1 MDHPISRRRLLTDA
15 VQLSLAGAFGS
26 TGAETALAAQA
37 GPVVPPS
44 QDRPVS
50 NTSESHSRAGFRLEE
65 ASIRD
70 IHQAIVARKITS
82 VGLVQGYL
90 KRIKAYNGVCVKEP
104 MGILGPITTIPHAR
118 QINALCTLNLR
129 PASRKAWGFDE
140 RKARSMTDPVDN
152 DPRMPDALEVAAA
165 QDRHFQRTGA
175 LVGPLHGV
183 VMAIK
188 DQFDTFDM
196 RTTSGADAFYAN
208 DRPPQDATF
217 VKRLRAAGAIVLAK
231 ANLAEYATDGARS
244 AFGGTFCNPYDTER
258 EPGMSSAGS
267 ATAVAANLVTCA
279 IGEETVVSIRWPA
292 SVNSL
297 VGLAPTEE
305 LVSRKGMMG
314 TGLSMRT
321 GPICRSV
328 QDAAAILDVIA
339 GYDPKDELTAFSA
352 GRTPARP
359 YASVATAGRLDGV
372 RIGVVR
378 EYMSRKLF
386 SKADQQSIGI
396 VEHAIEDLRQLGAT
410 IVDPGPE
417 GALFQGCISRLGP
430 ALLNSA
436 FAHDY
441 PDLFPTADTG
451 QPQSDQT
458 ATLLEMYFDTTRVPP
473 ALSLRSLKT
482 PAVAGESKY
491 MMDRYLRERGDSNI
505 KSTADLIAKARFYQD
520 PNFPDRKR
528 ILDSAEHATEL
539 DTAAR
544 LQSRF
549 ALQTIFLQC
558 MQAQG
563 LDALVSP
570 MSTVPPRKL
579 TAPREPNVAG
589 RSPIGWPLFGQQGF
603 PVITVPAGF
612 TTEVWD
618 REREADGG
626 TRLVGPIR
634 AALPVGVD
642 FIARPF
648 AEALLFR
655 IASAYEAATRHRRPP
670 PDFGPTPDEL

>member
-1 MDHPISRRRLLTDA
+1 MDRPISRRRLLTEA
-15 VQLSLAGAFGS
+15 VQLSLVGAVGS
-26 TGAETALAAQA
+26 TAAEAALGAEAAPA
-37 GPVVPPS
+37 GQTSPS
-44 QDRPVS
+44 H
-50 NTSESHSRAGFRLEE
+50 TGFHLEE

-70 IHQAIVARKITS
+70 IQRAIVAREITS
-82 VGLVQGYL
+82 VGLVERYL
-90 KRIKAYNGVCVKEP
+90 KRIRAYNGVCVNEP

-129 PASRKAWGFDE
+129 PAARKAWGFDD
-140 RKARSMTDPVDN
+140 RKARSMTDATDS
-152 DPRMPDALEVAAA
+152 DPNMPDALEVAAA
-165 QDRHFQRTGA
+165 QDRHFQRSGG
-175 LVGPLHGV
+175 LIGPLHGV

-208 DRPPQDATF
+208 DRPPEDATF
-217 VKRLRAAGAIVLAK
+217 VKRLRAAGAIVIAK

-258 EPGMSSAGS
+258 EPGMSSGGS

-314 TGLSMRT
+314 AGLSMRT

-328 QDAAAILDVIA
+328 RDAAAILDVIA
-339 GYDPKDELTAFSA
+339 GYDPKDELTAFSV
-352 GRTPARP
+352 GRTSAQP
-359 YASVATAGRLDGV
+359 YASIAAAGRLDGM

-386 SKADQQSIGI
+386 SKADEESIEI
-396 VEHAIEDLRQLGAT
+396 VERALEDLRQLGAT

-430 ALLNSA
+430 ELLNSA
-436 FAHDY
+436 FAHEHR
-441 PDLFPTADTG
+441 DLFPVDDNG
-451 QPQSDQT
+451 HPQSDQT
-458 ATLLEMYFDTTRVPP
+458 ATLLEMYFDPTRVPP
-473 ALSLRSLKT
+473 DLSLRSLRT
-482 PAVAGESKY
+482 PAVEGESKY
-491 MMDRYLRERGDSNI
+491 MMDRYLRERGDANV
-505 KSTADLIAKARFYQD
+505 KTTADLISKARFYQD

-528 ILDSAEHATEL
+528 ILESAERATEL

-549 ALQTIFLQC
+549 ALQNIFLQC
-558 MQAQG
+558 MQEQR

-579 TAPREPNVAG
+579 TAPREPNAAG

-618 REREADGG
+618 RERAADGG
-626 TRLVGPIR
+626 TRLVGPIP

-648 AEALLFR
+648 DEAVLIR

-670 PDFGPTPDEL
+670 PEFGPTPDER